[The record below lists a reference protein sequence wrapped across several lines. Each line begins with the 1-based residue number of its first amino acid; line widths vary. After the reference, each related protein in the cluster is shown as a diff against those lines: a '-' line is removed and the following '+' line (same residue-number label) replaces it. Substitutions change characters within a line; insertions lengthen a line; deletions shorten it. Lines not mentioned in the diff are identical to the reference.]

1 MLKRWRPWLLGGA
14 LSLCVLPASARAS
27 VEVDLLLDKLVERGV
42 LSRQDASELRSEIAE
57 YKEAGNKQL
66 AKEIVPKWAQQISV
80 SGDMRLRHE
89 SFWRDTNPDRHRERL
104 RLRVGLKGNVSDQL
118 EAGVRLA
125 TGTNLDPVSTNQS
138 AQDIF
143 DKKDFFVDQ
152 AYLKFTTKGLGPWET
167 LVPVTVWGGKFENPF
182 TSTSLVWDGDLT
194 PEGAA
199 ASLTPRW
206 EPVDPF
212 ATVGLFPIDE
222 INADAED
229 PLLLGSQAGLTW
241 AVAKEASEEW
251 LKHLKVK
258 TAIGYYDY
266 KNLESTLDNSSSNFG
281 NTRRPGGA
289 MLLYDFDE
297 LDLLGEVSTMIM
309 GKPVALWADYVK
321 NTAVA
326 KSDEGFQLGA
336 KIGKA
341 DRPLAWEAG
350 YFWQRLEADAVVGQF
365 TDSDFGEGGT
375 NRDGHV
381 FHATLG
387 TLKSSTLGFKWFIT
401 EAISGPDSSID
412 RLQVDWMTKF

>member
-1 MLKRWRPWLLGGA
+1 MLGALRRWLLVGA
-14 LSLCVLPASARAS
+14 LGLGCLPGAAWAS
-27 VEVDLLLDKLVERGV
+27 VEVDMLLDTLVEKGV
-42 LSRQDASELRSEIAE
+42 LTRQEAADLRGEVAEFKDAS
-57 YKEAGNKQL
+57 NKQL
-66 AKEIVPKWAQQISV
+66 AKEIVPKWAQNISM
-80 SGDMRLRHE
+80 SGDLRLRHE
-89 SFWRDTNPDRHRERL
+89 SFWRDTNPDRHRERFRL
-104 RLRVGLKGNVSDQL
+104 RLGLKGSVSEQL

-152 AYLKFTTKGLGPWET
+152 AYLTFTTKGLGPWEM
-167 LVPVTVWGGKFENPF
+167 VPLTVWGGKFDHPF
-182 TSTSLVWDGDLT
+182 TYTSLVWDGDLT
-194 PEGAA
+194 PEGVA
-199 ASLTPRW
+199 ASFTPKW
-206 EPVDPF
+206 GPVDFF
-212 ATVGLFPIDE
+212 ATGGLFPIDE

-229 PLLLGSQAGLTW
+229 PLLFGSQAGLTW
-241 AVAKEASEEW
+241 AVKN
-251 LKHLKVK
+251 LKVK

-266 KNLESTLDNSSSNFG
+266 KNLESTFDNSSSNFG
-281 NTRRPGGA
+281 NTRRPGNA
-289 MLLYDFDE
+289 TLLHDFDE
-297 LDLLGEVSTMIM
+297 VDLLGEVSTVVM

-336 KIGKA
+336 KVGKA

-365 TDSDFGEGGT
+365 TDSDFGDGGT

-387 TLKSSTLGFKWFIT
+387 TLKHSTLGFKWFVT

-412 RLQVDWMTKF
+412 RLQVDWLTKF

>member
-1 MLKRWRPWLLGGA
+1 MGALRRWLLVGA
-14 LSLCVLPASARAS
+14 LSLGCFPGAAWAS
-27 VEVDLLLDKLVERGV
+27 VEVDMLLDKLVEKGV
-42 LSRQDASELRSEIAE
+42 LTRQEAADLRSEVAE
-57 YKEAGNKQL
+57 FKDASNKQL
-66 AKEIVPKWAQQISV
+66 AKEIVPKWAQNISM
-80 SGDMRLRHE
+80 SGDLRLRHE
-89 SFWRDTNPDRHRERL
+89 SFWRDTDPDRHRERVRL
-104 RLRVGLKGNVSDQL
+104 RLGLKGSISEQL

-152 AYLKFTTKGLGPWET
+152 AYLKFSTKGLGPWEM
-167 LVPVTVWGGKFENPF
+167 VPLTVWGGKFDNPF
-182 TSTSLVWDGDLT
+182 TYTSLVWDGDLT
-194 PEGAA
+194 PEGIA
-199 ASLTPRW
+199 ASVTPTW
-206 EPVDPF
+206 GPVGLF
-212 ATVGLFPIDE
+212 ATGGLFPIDE

-229 PLLLGSQAGLTW
+229 PLLFGSQAGLTW
-241 AVAKEASEEW
+241 AVAKDASEEW
-251 LKHLKVK
+251 LKNLKVK

-266 KNLESTLDNSSSNFG
+266 KNLESTFDNSSSNFG
-281 NTRRPGGA
+281 NTRHPGNA
-289 MLLYDFDE
+289 TLLYDFDE
-297 LDLLGEVSTMIM
+297 VDLLGELSTVVM

-321 NTAVA
+321 NAAVA

-336 KIGKA
+336 KVGKA

-365 TDSDFGEGGT
+365 TDSDFGDGGT

-387 TLKSSTLGFKWFIT
+387 TLKNSTLGFKWFVT

-412 RLQVDWMTKF
+412 RLQVDWVSKF